1 MFWMNTKKAL
11 SKIIK
16 ILQKLYIKIQL
27 LCCVGMKM
35 QVVELMA
42 EGYIRQ
48 KVTVRKPLTVNLFM
62 KRAVNKK
69 NITTKIVQLVNHHH
83 HPRAKIPTFFD
94 QNKFQRLPLENYGMC
109 TNTHT

>member
-1 MFWMNTKKAL
+1 
-11 SKIIK
+11 
-16 ILQKLYIKIQL
+16 
-27 LCCVGMKM
+27 MKM
-35 QVVELMA
+35 QVVELMV